1 MSAVGSRAGTVV
13 GTLVGSKPGEIALP
27 SGFPWSPSFG
37 IGGGPGR
44 GYRPGLA
51 SASLRTTP
59 VTTIYV
65 STTGNNANSGA
76 TPALAKRNFAPGTGA
91 YSSISGAT
99 RIVVEAGD
107 YYNDQGWR
115 GLAMTTET
123 TYLEIVAS
131 GGRVRMLSQEASL
144 TYSSAGS
151 DAYSATLATA
161 PFGVFD
167 EAQVDAYGSGT
178 WLTQQANL
186 AAVQASGGWF
196 HSAGVLYVK
205 TYDARSPDRW
215 VCAAQTGKNG
225 FVGNSASL
233 STYHSGVDWIGFVT
247 GIYAV
252 NSNRTIIEDCRA
264 IASQTD
270 GLRVAACTDAYLFRS
285 EAHASYNGDGILHGA
300 TGNILEV
307 DCVGLSNGWSA
318 SDTSNASTAHGATV
332 IRCGGVYVNS
342 KGPNVADVVSSKSL
356 TLGARIG
363 TSRGAGVQSTNV
375 ASDGATGKMWLAD
388 CLISGGSTYDM
399 YTLNAGSTIYT
410 RNTGYG
416 ATTGTGTVST
426 W

>member
-1 MSAVGSRAGTVV
+1 MRVV
-13 GTLVGSKPGEIALP
+13 DDKPTWRSLLTLPG
-27 SGFPWSPSFG
+27 GFPWSPSFDVRT
-37 IGGGPGR
+37 GR
-44 GYRPGLA
+44 GRRYSTSLNPT
-51 SASLRTTP
+51 SLRTAP

-131 GGRVRMLSQEASL
+131 GGRVRMLSQEAAL

-151 DAYSATLATA
+151 GAYSATLATA

-247 GIYAV
+247 GIHAV

-270 GLRVAACTDAYLFRS
+270 GLRVAACTDGYLFRS
-285 EAHASYNGDGILHGA
+285 EAHASYNGDGILYGA

-307 DCVGLSNGWSA
+307 DCVGISNGWSA

-332 IRCGGVYVNS
+332 IRCGGVYLNS
-342 KGPNVADVVSSKSL
+342 KGPNVADVISSKSL
-356 TLGARIG
+356 TLGARIE
-363 TSRGAGVQSTNV
+363 TSRGAGVQGTNV

-388 CLISGGSTYDM
+388 CLLDGSTYDL
-399 YTLNAGSTIYT
+399 YTLNAGSVIYT

-416 ATTGTGTVST
+416 ATTGPGTVST

>member
-1 MSAVGSRAGTVV
+1 MPRPFRHAHNFAHHHGAFDV
-13 GTLVGSKPGEIALP
+13 P
-27 SGFPWSPSFG
+27 SGLGWSPSFQLR
-37 IGGGPGR
+37 GPAHGFAP
-44 GYRPGLA
+44 YLQP
-51 SASLRTTP
+51 SSLRTAP

-76 TPALAKRNFAPGTGA
+76 SPAQAKRNFAPGTGA

-115 GLAMTTET
+115 GLAMSTET

-131 GGRVRMLSQEASL
+131 GGRVRMLSQEAAL

-151 DAYSATLATA
+151 GAYSATLATA
-161 PFGVFD
+161 PFGVYD
-167 EAQVDAYGSGT
+167 ETQVDAYGSGT

-205 TYDARSPDRW
+205 TFDARSPDRW

-225 FVGNSASL
+225 FIGNSASL

-252 NSNRTIIEDCRA
+252 NSNRMIIEDCRA

-270 GLRVAACTDAYLFRS
+270 GLRVAACTDAYLFRA
-285 EAHASYNGDGILHGA
+285 EAHASYNGDGILYGA

-332 IRCGGVYVNS
+332 IRCGGVYLNS

-388 CLISGGSTYDM
+388 CLLSGATYDL
-399 YTLNAGSTIYT
+399 YALNAGSTIYT

>member
-1 MSAVGSRAGTVV
+1 MSSRLGTVV
-13 GTLVGSKPGEIALP
+13 GTQVGSRVSPIALP
-27 SGFPWSPSFG
+27 SGFPWSPAWG
-37 IGGGPGR
+37 IGAGPGR
-44 GYRPGLA
+44 GYRPGLD

-76 TPALAKRNFAPGTGA
+76 SPAQAKRNFAPGTGA

-115 GLAMTTET
+115 GLAMSTET

-131 GGRVRMLSQEASL
+131 GGRVRMLSQEAAL

-151 DAYSATLATA
+151 GAYSATLATA
-161 PFGVFD
+161 PFGVYD
-167 EAQVDAYGSGT
+167 ETQVDAYGAGT

-205 TYDARSPDRW
+205 TFDSRSPDRW

-285 EAHASYNGDGILHGA
+285 EAHASYNGDGILYGA

-332 IRCGGVYVNS
+332 IRCGGVYLNS

-388 CLISGGSTYDM
+388 CQLYGATSDI
-399 YTLNAGSTIYT
+399 YTLNAGAVVYT
-410 RNTGYG
+410 RNTGY
-416 ATTGTGTVST
+416 ANPTGVGTVGT

>member
-1 MSAVGSRAGTVV
+1 MRAPMVRSV
-13 GTLVGSKPGEIALP
+13 DIP
-27 SGFPWSPSFG
+27 SGLGWSPTFK
-37 IGGGPGR
+37 IIAPGGKHLVNPAR
-44 GYRPGLA
+44 SGYAPTVA
-51 SASLRTTP
+51 TASLRTAP

-131 GGRVRMLSQEASL
+131 GGRVRMLSQEAAL
-144 TYSSAGS
+144 TYASAGS
-151 DAYSATLATA
+151 GAYSATLATA
-161 PFGVFD
+161 PFGVYD
-167 EAQVDAYGSGT
+167 ETQLDAFGAGT

-205 TYDARSPDRW
+205 TFDSRSPDRW

-270 GLRVAACTDAYLFRS
+270 GLRVAACTDAYLFRA

-332 IRCGGVYVNS
+332 IRCGGDTDT
-342 KGPNVADVVSSKSL
+342 VAAM
-356 TLGARIG
+356 TGGII
-363 TSRGAGVQSTNV
+363 GAGMGKEGIPAELLTGLWDWPRGPGWMVCARCCRNQV
-375 ASDGATGKMWLAD
+375 AVLRSASMVGAEE
-388 CLISGGSTYDM
+388 
-399 YTLNAGSTIYT
+399 
-410 RNTGYG
+410 
-416 ATTGTGTVST
+416 
-426 W
+426 

>member
-1 MSAVGSRAGTVV
+1 MRAPMVRSV
-13 GTLVGSKPGEIALP
+13 DIP
-27 SGFPWSPSFG
+27 SGLGWSPTFK
-37 IGGGPGR
+37 IIAPGGKHLVKPSR
-44 GYRPGLA
+44 SGYAPTVA
-51 SASLRTTP
+51 TASLRTTP

-65 STTGNNANSGA
+65 STTGNNANSGL
-76 TPALAKRNFAPGTGA
+76 TPELAKRNFAPGTGA

-131 GGRVRMLSQEASL
+131 GGRVRMLSQEAAL

-151 DAYSATLATA
+151 GAYSATLATA
-161 PFGVFD
+161 PFGVYD
-167 EAQVDAYGSGT
+167 ETHLDAFGAGT

-205 TYDARSPDRW
+205 TFDARSPDRW

-285 EAHASYNGDGILHGA
+285 EAHASYNGDGIPHGA

-388 CLISGGSTYDM
+388 CLLSGATYDL
-399 YTLNAGSTIYT
+399 YTLNAGATIYT

>member
-1 MSAVGSRAGTVV
+1 MRAPMVRSV
-13 GTLVGSKPGEIALP
+13 DIP
-27 SGFPWSPSFG
+27 SGLGWSPTFK
-37 IGGGPGR
+37 IIAPGGKHLVKPSR
-44 GYRPGLA
+44 SGYAPTVA

-115 GLAMTTET
+115 GLAMSTET

-131 GGRVRMLSQEASL
+131 GGRVRMLSQEAAL

-151 DAYSATLATA
+151 GAYSATLATA
-161 PFGVFD
+161 PFGVYD
-167 EAQVDAYGSGT
+167 ETQVDAYGAGT

-205 TYDARSPDRW
+205 TFDARSPDRW

-270 GLRVAACTDAYLFRS
+270 GLRVAACTDAYLFRA

-388 CLISGGSTYDM
+388 CLLSGATYDL
-399 YTLNAGSTIYT
+399 YTLNAGATIYT

>member
-1 MSAVGSRAGTVV
+1 MPRPFRHAHNFAHHHGAFDV
-13 GTLVGSKPGEIALP
+13 P
-27 SGFPWSPSFG
+27 SGLGWSPSFQLR
-37 IGGGPGR
+37 GPAHGFAP
-44 GYRPGLA
+44 YLQP
-51 SASLRTTP
+51 SSLRTAP

-76 TPALAKRNFAPGTGA
+76 SPAQAKRNFAPGTGA

-115 GLAMTTET
+115 GLAMSTET

-131 GGRVRMLSQEASL
+131 GGRVRMLSQEAAL

-151 DAYSATLATA
+151 GAYSATLATA
-161 PFGVFD
+161 PFGVYD
-167 EAQVDAYGSGT
+167 ETQVDAYGSGT

-205 TYDARSPDRW
+205 TFDARSPDRW
-215 VCAAQTGKNG
+215 VCAARTGKNG
-225 FVGNSASL
+225 FIGNSASL

-252 NSNRTIIEDCRA
+252 NSNRMIIEDCRA

-270 GLRVAACTDAYLFRS
+270 GLRVAACTDAYLFRA
-285 EAHASYNGDGILHGA
+285 EAHASYNGDGILYGA

-332 IRCGGVYVNS
+332 IRCGGVYLNS
-342 KGPNVADVVSSKSL
+342 KGPNVADVLSSKSL

-388 CLISGGSTYDM
+388 CLLSGATYDL
-399 YTLNAGSTIYT
+399 YAPNAGSTIYT

>member
-1 MSAVGSRAGTVV
+1 MVRSVD
-13 GTLVGSKPGEIALP
+13 IP
-27 SGFPWSPSFG
+27 SGLGWSPTFK
-37 IGGGPGR
+37 IIAPGGKHLVNPSR
-44 GYRPGLA
+44 SGYAPTVA

-76 TPALAKRNFAPGTGA
+76 TPQLAKRNFAPGTGA

-151 DAYSATLATA
+151 GAYSATLATA

-186 AAVQASGGWF
+186 AAVQASGGWY
-196 HSAGVLYVK
+196 HDGVTTLYVK

-233 STYHSGVDWIGFVT
+233 STYHIGVDWIGFVT
-247 GIYAV
+247 GIYAI
-252 NSNRTIIEDCRA
+252 NSNRTIVEDCRA

-270 GLRVAACTDAYLFRS
+270 GIRVAACTDAYLFRS
-285 EAHASYNGDGILHGA
+285 EAHASYNGDGIPHGA

-318 SDTSNASTAHGATV
+318 SETSNASTAHGATV

-363 TSRGAGVQSTNV
+363 ASRASAGTQRTNV

-388 CLISGGSTYDM
+388 CLLDGAGTQDL
-399 YTLNAGSTIYT
+399 YTLNAGSVIYL
-410 RNTGYG
+410 RNTGYSG
-416 ATTGTGTVST
+416 AAGVGSVST

>member
-1 MSAVGSRAGTVV
+1 MRAPMVRSV
-13 GTLVGSKPGEIALP
+13 DIP
-27 SGFPWSPSFG
+27 SGLGWSPTFK
-37 IGGGPGR
+37 IIAPGGKHLVNPSR
-44 GYRPGLA
+44 SGYAPTVA
-51 SASLRTTP
+51 SASLRTAP

-151 DAYSATLATA
+151 GAYSATLATA

-252 NSNRTIIEDCRA
+252 NSNRTIIEGCRA